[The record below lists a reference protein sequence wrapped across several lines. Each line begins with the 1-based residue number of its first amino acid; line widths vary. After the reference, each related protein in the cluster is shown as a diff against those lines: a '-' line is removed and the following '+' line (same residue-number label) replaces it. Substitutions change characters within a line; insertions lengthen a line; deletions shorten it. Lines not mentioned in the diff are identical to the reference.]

1 MVVQRGVSVRANVME
16 TQLVRRLE
24 MMDEK
29 KLKDISLYHATMKM
43 FRSLLER
50 GVITD
55 EEYRVID
62 TKMAEKY
69 GIKMSVIYR

>member
-1 MVVQRGVSVRANVME
+1 MVVLVDAFALENAMSIQRA
-16 TQLVRRLE
+16 RRLKT
-24 MMDEK
+24 MDEK

-50 GVITD
+50 GIITE